1 LPLDFESDLGNARN
15 KHRHEIK
22 GEKMSDQSS
31 QLPQDSA
38 GSQMHQLI
46 FGFIA
51 LPAIAAAA
59 KLGIADLVGQS
70 PKTVDELADATKA
83 HALSLRRLLQFLA
96 GLGIFA
102 EDAAGSTVKPL

>member
-1 LPLDFESDLGNARN
+1 
-15 KHRHEIK
+15 
-22 GEKMSDQSS
+22 
-31 QLPQDSA
+31 
-38 GSQMHQLI
+38 MHQLI
-46 FGFIA
+46 FGFMA

-102 EDAAGSTVKPL
+102 EDAAGKYEQTPMSESLRSTHGQ